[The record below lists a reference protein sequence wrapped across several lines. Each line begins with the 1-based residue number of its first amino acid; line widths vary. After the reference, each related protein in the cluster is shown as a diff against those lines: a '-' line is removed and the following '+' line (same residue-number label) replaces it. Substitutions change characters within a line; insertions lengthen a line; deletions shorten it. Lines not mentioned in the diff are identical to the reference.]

1 MPEVFEEI
9 RQQIHE
15 IRNLVGPFDL
25 KLANLDARI
34 AASRVFFDQRTTLLE
49 TKVLATAFRL
59 DEQGGKL
66 EGVIDDYGQ
75 LSARVLRLETEMQI
89 WKKQE
94 PAKPLRAHEDNTT
107 PPKNP
112 AS

>member
-1 MPEVFEEI
+1 MAEVFEQI

-25 KLANLDARI
+25 KLANLDAKV
-34 AASRVFFDQRTTLLE
+34 AASRVFFDQRTALLE

-75 LSARVLRLETEMQI
+75 LSARVLRLETEMQL

-94 PAKPLRAHEDNTT
+94 PAKPFRPHDDKTNPT
-107 PPKNP
+107 P
-112 AS
+112 

>member
-1 MPEVFEEI
+1 MPELFEQI

-25 KLANLDARI
+25 KLANLDAKI
-34 AASRVFFDQRTTLLE
+34 TASRTFFEQRTALLE
-49 TKVLATAFRL
+49 TKVLATGFRL

-66 EGVIDDYGQ
+66 DGVIDEYGQ
-75 LSARVLRLETEMQI
+75 LSARVLRLETEMQL
-89 WKKQE
+89 WKKQQ
-94 PAKPLRAHEDNTT
+94 PAKSSRTHEDKTA

-112 AS
+112 AP